1 MKYNFLFGKSA
12 FCLPGSALDVACK
25 ASQNDLR
32 VLLALGSGRFADEAQ
47 IAKFLDVSSSSV
59 IRSLEFWRG
68 AGVVDVPEENG
79 ERQFYDTSEFSIPSG
94 VVNAAVQAPMQKTA
108 PTPAPAKKSTP
119 VPNVE
124 RDSYT
129 SDEIDRICAEKENV
143 PLLIDAC
150 QAILEKTFTKTEIS
164 SLIYLS
170 DHLRLDD
177 EYIMM
182 LCTYCKARDKASVRY
197 VEKVAITLYDSGVV
211 SVPELDKYMKRESKK
226 NDAESK
232 IRKLF
237 GLGERTLTPKERD
250 YIGKWVVEWELP
262 FELIEKAYEAM
273 MSVGT
278 VDKPSFAYENGILE
292 KWREAGIKTPE
303 DVDAMNAKGK
313 KAPKKIANKETSFDL
328 DEFFELAVKR
338 GAGRAD
344 GIKTGE

>member
-1 MKYNFLFGKSA
+1 MKYNFLFEKSA
-12 FCLPGSALDVACK
+12 FCLPGNAVDVAKK

-32 VLLALGSGRFADEAQ
+32 VLMALGSGRFTDETQ
-47 IAKFLDVSSSSV
+47 IAKFVGISVSAAV
-59 IRSLEFWRG
+59 RSLEFWRG
-68 AGVVDVPEENG
+68 AGVVELPEENG
-79 ERQFYDTSEFSIPSG
+79 EVQVFETCEFTVPTEVIKTVAEEKAPS
-94 VVNAAVQAPMQKTA
+94 VEV
-108 PTPAPAKKSTP
+108 KKFSSP
-119 VPNVE
+119 SVE

-129 SDEIDRICAEKENV
+129 SEEIDRICTEKDNV

-164 SLIYLS
+164 SLVFLS

-182 LCTYCKARDKASVRY
+182 LCTYCKAKDKASVRY
-197 VEKVAITLYDSGVV
+197 VEKVALSLWDSGVV
-211 SVPELDKYMKRESKK
+211 SVPELDKYIKKESKK
-226 NDAESK
+226 TETETK

-237 GLGERTLTPKERD
+237 GLGERTLVPKERE
-250 YIGKWVVEWELP
+250 YINKWVIEWALP

-273 MSVGT
+273 MSSGKL
-278 VDKPSFAYENGILE
+278 DKPSFAYENGILE
-292 KWREAGIKTPE
+292 KWREAGVKTPE
-303 DVDAMNAKGK
+303 DVDALKENRKRSAKSASGG
-313 KAPKKIANKETSFDL
+313 KETCFDL

>member
-12 FCLPGSALDVACK
+12 FCLPGGAVDIVGK

-32 VLLALGSGRFADEAQ
+32 VLLALGSGRFTDESQ
-47 IAKFLDVSSSSV
+47 IAKFLGVSSSSV

-79 ERQFYDTSEFSIPSG
+79 EKMFYETEEFSVPSHITK
-94 VVNAAVQAPMQKTA
+94 PTA
-108 PTPAPAKKSTP
+108 PAIVQKSMSATVPKSVHAPA
-119 VPNVE
+119 VE

-129 SDEIDRICAEKENV
+129 SEEIDRICAQNPTV

-150 QAILEKTFTKTEIS
+150 QAVLEKTFTKTEIS
-164 SLIYLS
+164 SLVYLS

-182 LCTYCKARDKASVRY
+182 LCTHCKGRDKASVRY
-197 VEKVAITLYDSGVV
+197 VEKVALSLYDSGVV
-211 SVPELDKYMKRESKK
+211 SVPELDKYIKKESKK
-226 NDAESK
+226 NDAGSK

-237 GLGERTLTPKERD
+237 GLGERTLTQKETAFID
-250 YIGKWVVEWELP
+250 KWIIEWNMP

-278 VDKPSFAYENGILE
+278 VEKPSFAYENSILE
-292 KWREAGIKTPE
+292 KWHEAGCKTAA
-303 DVDAMNAKGK
+303 DVDALSANNK
-313 KAPKKIANKETSFDL
+313 KTPRKIANKETSFDL